1 MLAKSRLL
9 SLTAISLFLALTLTS
24 CFSSKHVITVKTET
38 TAEQVWTYSLSH
50 PDGFTIDIR
59 TMTEPTEGISVAYAA
74 TQGCHTRE
82 ALDSVVSHAIK
93 HNGFVGGWLDTTD
106 SLYYFDSTRIFPE
119 DSLEAAKKFGIENGQ
134 IAIFVI
140 SEGREIRLD
149 IDRIQQRGVLLAG
162 TTGDYRP
169 LSFVENDSVYWG
181 FEIDMAAEIARN
193 LGVDLQFV
201 LTSWPTLT
209 NDVLAEPQTF
219 DFAISGI
226 TITDERLQIMVMS
239 DGYLAN
245 GKTILCRVEDTT
257 AFHSLSDID
266 KAEVRVMVNPGGMN
280 EKFAKENLTNSTIIV
295 YPVNEE
301 IPSLVAQGDADVM
314 ITEITEAPWYVQNDP
329 RLAAPLLNKPFTH
342 GEIGILMRKGQKD
355 LLQYVNNLIHK
366 MKEDGSLQKLK
377 EKYGLK

>member
-1 MLAKSRLL
+1 MSTKYHI
-9 SLTAISLFLALTLTS
+9 SLTAISLFLALTLSS
-24 CFSSKHVITVKTET
+24 CFSSKHVTTANIET
-38 TAEQVWTYSLSH
+38 TADQVWTYSLSH

-74 TQGCHTRE
+74 TQGCHSRKV
-82 ALDSVVSHAIK
+82 LDSVVNHALK

-119 DSLEAAKKFGIENGQ
+119 DSLEAAKKFGVENGQ

-149 IDRIQQRGVLLAG
+149 INRIQQRGVLLVG

-193 LGVDLQFV
+193 LGVDVEFV
-201 LTSWPTLT
+201 STSWPTLT
-209 NDVLAEPQTF
+209 DDVLAEPQTF

-226 TITDERLQIMVMS
+226 TITDERLQIMAMS

-257 AFHSLSDID
+257 MFHSLIDID
-266 KAEVRVMVNPGGMN
+266 KPEVRVMVNPGGTN
-280 EKFAKENLTNSTIIV
+280 EKFANKNLTHSTIIV
-295 YPVNEE
+295 YPVNDE
-301 IPSLVAQGDADVM
+301 IPALIAEGDADIM
-314 ITEITEAPWYVQNDP
+314 ITETTEAPWYVQNDP

-342 GEIGILMRKGQKD
+342 GEIGILMRKGLDD
-355 LLQYVNNLIHK
+355 LLQYINDLIRQ

>member
-1 MLAKSRLL
+1 MTAKAHFLHLATVALL
-9 SLTAISLFLALTLTS
+9 LAITLTS
-24 CFSSKHVITVKTET
+24 CFNSKHV
-38 TAEQVWTYSLSH
+38 
-50 PDGFTIDIR
+50 
-59 TMTEPTEGISVAYAA
+59 
-74 TQGCHTRE
+74 
-82 ALDSVVSHAIK
+82 AI
-93 HNGFVGGWLDTTD
+93 N
-106 SLYYFDSTRIFPE
+106 
-119 DSLEAAKKFGIENGQ
+119 
-134 IAIFVI
+134 
-140 SEGREIRLD
+140 
-149 IDRIQQRGVLLAG
+149 RIQQRGVLLVG

-181 FEIDMAAEIARN
+181 FEIDLAAEIARN

-201 LTSWPTLT
+201 PTSWPTLT
-209 NDVLAEPQTF
+209 DDVMNESTMF
-219 DFAISGI
+219 DLAISGI
-226 TITDERLQIMVMS
+226 TITDERLQIMAMS
-239 DGYLAN
+239 DGYLEN

-280 EKFAKENLTNSTIIV
+280 EKFANKNLTHSTIIV
-295 YPVNEE
+295 YPVNDE
-301 IPSLVAQGDADVM
+301 IPALIAEGDADIM
-314 ITEITEAPWYVQNDP
+314 ITETTEAPWYVQNDL

>member
-1 MLAKSRLL
+1 MSTKFHISI
-9 SLTAISLFLALTLTS
+9 TAISLFLALTLSS
-24 CFSSKHVITVKTET
+24 CFSSKHVTTANIET
-38 TAEQVWTYSLSH
+38 TVDQVWNYSLSH

-59 TMTEPTEGISVAYAA
+59 TMTEPAEGISVAYAA
-74 TQGCHTRE
+74 TQGCHSRE
-82 ALDSVVSHAIK
+82 ALDSVVNHALK

-119 DSLEAAKKFGIENGQ
+119 DSLEAAKKFGVENSQ

-169 LSFVENDSVYWG
+169 LSYRENDSTYWG
-181 FEIDMAAEIARN
+181 FEIDLASEMAQN
-193 LGVDLQFV
+193 LGVDVEFV
-201 LTSWPTLT
+201 TTSWPTLT
-209 NDVLAEPQTF
+209 NDVMAEPQTF

-226 TITDERLQIMVMS
+226 TITDERLQIMAMS

-257 AFHSLSDID
+257 MFHSLSDID
-266 KAEVRVMVNPGGMN
+266 KPEVRVMVNPGGTN
-280 EKFAKENLTNSTIIV
+280 EKFANKNLKHSKIIV
-295 YPVNEE
+295 HPVNDE
-301 IPSLVAQGDADVM
+301 IPALIAEGDADIM
-314 ITEITEAPWYVQNDP
+314 ITETTEAPWYVQNDP

-342 GEIGILMRKGQKD
+342 GEIGILMRKGLDD
-355 LLQYVNNLIHK
+355 LLQYINNLIRQ

>member
-24 CFSSKHVITVKTET
+24 CFSNKHVATANKET

-50 PDGFTIDIR
+50 PEGFTIDLS
-59 TMTEPTEGISVAYAA
+59 TMTEPAEGISVAYAA
-74 TQGCHTRE
+74 TQGCHSRE
-82 ALDSVVSHAIK
+82 ALDSVVNHALK

-119 DSLEAAKKFGIENGQ
+119 DSLEAAKKFGVENGQ

-169 LSFVENDSVYWG
+169 LSYLENDSIYWG
-181 FEIDMAAEIARN
+181 FEIDMSGEIAEI
-193 LGVDLQFV
+193 LGVGVEFV
-201 LTSWPTLT
+201 STSWPTLT
-209 NDVLAEPQTF
+209 NDVLAEPQKF

-226 TITDERLQIMVMS
+226 TITDERLQIMAMS

-245 GKTILCRVEDTT
+245 GKTILCRVEDT
-257 AFHSLSDID
+257 AMFHSLSDID
-266 KAEVRVMVNPGGMN
+266 KPEVRVMVNPGGMN
-280 EKFAKENLTNSTIIV
+280 EKFANENLTHSTIIV
-295 YPVNEE
+295 HPVNDE
-301 IPSLVAQGDADVM
+301 IPALIAEGDADIM
-314 ITEITEAPWYVQNDP
+314 ITETTEAPWYVQNDS

-342 GEIGILMRKGQKD
+342 GEIGILMRRGQDD
-355 LLQYVNNLIHK
+355 LLQFLNDLISQ
-366 MKEDGSLQKLK
+366 MKEDGSLQKMK
-377 EKYGLK
+377 EKYGLQ

>member
-1 MLAKSRLL
+1 MSTKFHISI
-9 SLTAISLFLALTLTS
+9 TAISLFLALTLSS
-24 CFSSKHVITVKTET
+24 CFSSKHVTTANIET
-38 TAEQVWTYSLSH
+38 TVDQVWNYSLSH

-74 TQGCHTRE
+74 TQGCHSRE

-119 DSLEAAKKFGIENGQ
+119 DSLEAAKKFGVENGQ

-149 IDRIQQRGVLLAG
+149 IERIQQRGVLLAG

-169 LSFVENDSVYWG
+169 LSYLENDSTYWG
-181 FEIDMAAEIARN
+181 FEIDLASEIAQN
-193 LGVDLQFV
+193 LGVDVEFV
-201 LTSWPTLT
+201 TTSWPTLT
-209 NDVLAEPQTF
+209 NDVMAEPQTF

-226 TITDERLQIMVMS
+226 TITDERLQIMAMS
-239 DGYLAN
+239 DGYLSN

-257 AFHSLSDID
+257 MFHSLSDID
-266 KAEVRVMVNPGGMN
+266 KPEVRVMVNPGGTN
-280 EKFAKENLTNSTIIV
+280 EKFANKNLTHSTIIV
-295 YPVNEE
+295 YPVNDE
-301 IPSLVAQGDADVM
+301 IPALIAEGDADIM
-314 ITEITEAPWYVQNDP
+314 ITETTEAPWYVQNDP

-342 GEIGILMRKGQKD
+342 GEIGILMRKGLDD
-355 LLQYVNNLIHK
+355 LLQYINDLIRQ

>member
-1 MLAKSRLL
+1 MSTKFHISI
-9 SLTAISLFLALTLTS
+9 TAISLFLALTLSS
-24 CFSSKHVITVKTET
+24 CFSSKHVTTANIET
-38 TAEQVWTYSLSH
+38 TVDQVWNYSLSH

-74 TQGCHTRE
+74 TQGCHSRE

-119 DSLEAAKKFGIENGQ
+119 DSLEAAKKFGVENGQ

-149 IDRIQQRGVLLAG
+149 IERIQQRGVLLAG

-169 LSFVENDSVYWG
+169 LSYLENDSTYWG
-181 FEIDMAAEIARN
+181 FEIDLASEIAQN
-193 LGVDLQFV
+193 LGVDVEFV
-201 LTSWPTLT
+201 TTSWPTLT
-209 NDVLAEPQTF
+209 NDVMAEPQTF

-226 TITDERLQIMVMS
+226 TITDERLQIMAMS

-257 AFHSLSDID
+257 MFHSLSDID
-266 KAEVRVMVNPGGMN
+266 KPEVRVMVNPGGTN
-280 EKFAKENLTNSTIIV
+280 EKFANKNLTHSTIIV
-295 YPVNEE
+295 YPVNDE
-301 IPSLVAQGDADVM
+301 IPALIAEGDADIM
-314 ITEITEAPWYVQNDP
+314 ITETTEAPWYVQNDP

-342 GEIGILMRKGQKD
+342 GEIGILMRKGLDD
-355 LLQYVNNLIHK
+355 LLQYINDLIRQ

>member
-1 MLAKSRLL
+1 MSTKYHI

-38 TAEQVWTYSLSH
+38 TVDQVWNYSLSH

-74 TQGCHTRE
+74 TQGCHSRK
-82 ALDSVVSHAIK
+82 ALDSVVNHALK

-119 DSLEAAKKFGIENGQ
+119 DSLEAAKKFGVENGQ
-134 IAIFVI
+134 IALFVI

-149 IDRIQQRGVLLAG
+149 IERIQQRGVLLVG

-201 LTSWPTLT
+201 PTSWPTLT
-209 NDVLAEPQTF
+209 DDVMNESTMF
-219 DFAISGI
+219 DLAISGI

-239 DGYLAN
+239 EGYLEN

-257 AFHSLSDID
+257 MFHSLIDID
-266 KAEVRVMVNPGGMN
+266 KPEVRVMVNPGGTN
-280 EKFAKENLTNSTIIV
+280 EKFANKNLTHSTIIV
-295 YPVNEE
+295 YPVNDE
-301 IPSLVAQGDADVM
+301 IPALIAEGDADIM
-314 ITEITEAPWYVQNDP
+314 ITETTEAPWYVQNDP

-342 GEIGILMRKGQKD
+342 GEIGILMRKGLDD
-355 LLQYVNNLIHK
+355 LLQYINDLIRQ

>member
-1 MLAKSRLL
+1 MPTKSHI

-24 CFSSKHVITVKTET
+24 CFSSKHVATANKET
-38 TAEQVWTYSLSH
+38 TADQVWNYSLSH
-50 PDGFTIDIR
+50 PNGFTIDVR

-74 TQGCHTRE
+74 TQGCHSRE
-82 ALDSVVSHAIK
+82 TLDSVVNHALK

-119 DSLEAAKKFGIENGQ
+119 DSLEAAKKFGVENGQ
-134 IAIFVI
+134 IAVFVI

-149 IDRIQQRGVLLAG
+149 IDRIQQRGVFLAG

-169 LSFVENDSVYWG
+169 LSYRENDSTYWG
-181 FEIDMAAEIARN
+181 FEIDLTGEIANN
-193 LGVDLQFV
+193 LGVDVEFV
-201 LTSWPTLT
+201 STSWPTLT
-209 NDVLAEPQTF
+209 NDVLAEPLMF

-226 TITDERLQIMVMS
+226 TITDERLQIMTMS

-257 AFHSLSDID
+257 MFHSLSDID
-266 KAEVRVMVNPGGMN
+266 KPEVRVMVNPGGTN
-280 EKFAKENLTNSTIIV
+280 EKFANENLVHSTIIV
-295 YPVNEE
+295 HPVNDE
-301 IPSLVAQGDADVM
+301 IPALIAEGDADIM
-314 ITEITEAPWYVQNDP
+314 ITETTEAPWYVQNDP

-342 GEIGILMRKGQKD
+342 GEIGILMRKGQDD
-355 LLQYVNNLIHK
+355 LLQFINDFIRQI
-366 MKEDGSLQKLK
+366 KEDGSLQKLK

>member
-24 CFSSKHVITVKTET
+24 CFSNKHVATANKET

-50 PDGFTIDIR
+50 PEGFTIDLS
-59 TMTEPTEGISVAYAA
+59 TMTEPAEGISVAYAA
-74 TQGCHTRE
+74 TQGCHSRE
-82 ALDSVVSHAIK
+82 ALDSVVNHALK

-119 DSLEAAKKFGIENGQ
+119 DSLEAAKKFGVENGQ

-169 LSFVENDSVYWG
+169 LSYLENDSIYWG
-181 FEIDMAAEIARN
+181 FEIDMSGEIAEI
-193 LGVDLQFV
+193 LGVGVEFV
-201 LTSWPTLT
+201 STSWPTLT
-209 NDVLAEPQTF
+209 NDVLAEPQKF

-226 TITDERLQIMVMS
+226 TITDERLQIMAMS

-245 GKTILCRVEDTT
+245 GKTILCRVEDT
-257 AFHSLSDID
+257 AMFHSLSDID
-266 KAEVRVMVNPGGMN
+266 KPEVRVMVNPGGMN
-280 EKFAKENLTNSTIIV
+280 EKFANENLTHSTIIV
-295 YPVNEE
+295 HPVNDE
-301 IPSLVAQGDADVM
+301 IPALIAEGDADIM
-314 ITEITEAPWYVQNDP
+314 ITETTEAPWYVQNDS

-342 GEIGILMRKGQKD
+342 DEIGILMRRGQDD

>member
-1 MLAKSRLL
+1 MTAKAHFLHLATVALL
-9 SLTAISLFLALTLTS
+9 LAITLTS
-24 CFSSKHVITVKTET
+24 CFNSKHV
-38 TAEQVWTYSLSH
+38 
-50 PDGFTIDIR
+50 
-59 TMTEPTEGISVAYAA
+59 
-74 TQGCHTRE
+74 
-82 ALDSVVSHAIK
+82 AI
-93 HNGFVGGWLDTTD
+93 N
-106 SLYYFDSTRIFPE
+106 
-119 DSLEAAKKFGIENGQ
+119 
-134 IAIFVI
+134 
-140 SEGREIRLD
+140 
-149 IDRIQQRGVLLAG
+149 RIQQRGVLLAG

-169 LSFVENDSVYWG
+169 LSYLENDSAYWG
-181 FEIDMAAEIARN
+181 FEIDLASEIAQN

-201 LTSWPTLT
+201 PTSWPTLT
-209 NDVLAEPQTF
+209 NDVLAEPQMF

-226 TITDERLQIMVMS
+226 TITDERLKIMAMS

-280 EKFAKENLTNSTIIV
+280 EKFAIENLTNSTIIV

-342 GEIGILMRKGQKD
+342 GEIGILMRKGLDD
-355 LLQYVNNLIHK
+355 LLQYINDLIRQ

>member
-1 MLAKSRLL
+1 MSTKFHISI
-9 SLTAISLFLALTLTS
+9 TAISLFLALTLSS
-24 CFSSKHVITVKTET
+24 CFSSKHVTTANIET
-38 TAEQVWTYSLSH
+38 TVDQVWNYSLSH

-74 TQGCHTRE
+74 TQGCHSRE

-119 DSLEAAKKFGIENGQ
+119 DSLEAAKKFGVENGQ

-149 IDRIQQRGVLLAG
+149 IERIQQRGVLLAG

-169 LSFVENDSVYWG
+169 LSYLENDSTYWG
-181 FEIDMAAEIARN
+181 FEIDLASEIAQN
-193 LGVDLQFV
+193 LGVDVEFV
-201 LTSWPTLT
+201 TTSWPTLT
-209 NDVLAEPQTF
+209 NDVLAEPQMF

-226 TITDERLQIMVMS
+226 TITDERLQIMAMS

-257 AFHSLSDID
+257 MFHSLIDID
-266 KAEVRVMVNPGGMN
+266 KPEVRVMVNPGGTN
-280 EKFAKENLTNSTIIV
+280 EKFANKNLTHSTIIV
-295 YPVNEE
+295 YPVNDE
-301 IPSLVAQGDADVM
+301 IPALIAEGDADIM
-314 ITEITEAPWYVQNDP
+314 ITETIEAPWYVQNDP

-342 GEIGILMRKGQKD
+342 GEIGILMRKGLDD
-355 LLQYVNNLIHK
+355 LLQYINDLIRQ

>member
-9 SLTAISLFLALTLTS
+9 SLTAISLFLALMLSS
-24 CFSSKHVITVKTET
+24 CFSSKHIATAHNET
-38 TAEQVWTYSLSH
+38 TADQVWNYSLSH

-74 TQGCHTRE
+74 TQGCHSRE

-119 DSLEAAKKFGIENGQ
+119 DSLEAAKKFGVENGQ

-149 IDRIQQRGVLLAG
+149 IERIQQRGVLLAG

-169 LSFVENDSVYWG
+169 LSYLENDSTYWG
-181 FEIDMAAEIARN
+181 FEIDLASEIAQN
-193 LGVDLQFV
+193 LGVNVEFV
-201 LTSWPTLT
+201 STSWPTLT
-209 NDVLAEPQTF
+209 DDVLAEPQTF

-226 TITDERLQIMVMS
+226 TITDERLQIMAMS

-257 AFHSLSDID
+257 MFHSLIDID
-266 KAEVRVMVNPGGMN
+266 KPEVRVMVNPGGTN
-280 EKFAKENLTNSTIIV
+280 EKFANKNLTHSTIIV
-295 YPVNEE
+295 YPVNDE
-301 IPSLVAQGDADVM
+301 IPALIAEGDADIM
-314 ITEITEAPWYVQNDP
+314 ITETTEAPWYVQNDP

-342 GEIGILMRKGQKD
+342 GEIGILMRKGQDD
-355 LLQYVNNLIHK
+355 LLQYINDIIRQ
-366 MKEDGSLQKLK
+366 MEEDGSLQKLK

>member
-1 MLAKSRLL
+1 MSTKFHISI
-9 SLTAISLFLALTLTS
+9 TAISLFLALTLSS
-24 CFSSKHVITVKTET
+24 CFSSKHVTTANIET
-38 TAEQVWTYSLSH
+38 TVDQVWNYSLSH

-74 TQGCHTRE
+74 TQGCHSRE
-82 ALDSVVSHAIK
+82 ALDSVVNHALK

-119 DSLEAAKKFGIENGQ
+119 DSLEAAKKFGVENGQ

-149 IDRIQQRGVLLAG
+149 IERIQQRGVLLAG

-169 LSFVENDSVYWG
+169 LSYLENDSTYWG
-181 FEIDMAAEIARN
+181 FEIDLASEIAQN
-193 LGVDLQFV
+193 LGVDVEFV
-201 LTSWPTLT
+201 TTSWPTLT
-209 NDVLAEPQTF
+209 NDVMAEPQTF

-226 TITDERLQIMVMS
+226 TITDERLQIMAMS
-239 DGYLAN
+239 DSYLAN

-257 AFHSLSDID
+257 MFHSLIDID
-266 KAEVRVMVNPGGMN
+266 KPEVRVMVNPGGTN
-280 EKFAKENLTNSTIIV
+280 EKFANKNLTHSTIIV
-295 YPVNEE
+295 YPVNDE
-301 IPSLVAQGDADVM
+301 IPALIAEGDADIM
-314 ITEITEAPWYVQNDP
+314 ITETTEAPWYVQNDT
-329 RLAAPLLNKPFTH
+329 RLAAPLLNMPFTH
-342 GEIGILMRKGQKD
+342 GEIGILMRKGLDD
-355 LLQYVNNLIHK
+355 LLQYINDLIRQ

>member
-1 MLAKSRLL
+1 MLVKSRLL
-9 SLTAISLFLALTLTS
+9 SLTAISLFLALTLSS
-24 CFSSKHVITVKTET
+24 CFSSKHVTTANIET
-38 TAEQVWTYSLSH
+38 TVDQVWNYSLSH

-74 TQGCHTRE
+74 TQGCHSRE
-82 ALDSVVSHAIK
+82 ALDSVVNHALK
-93 HNGFVGGWLDTTD
+93 HNGYVGGWLDTTD

-119 DSLEAAKKFGIENGQ
+119 DSLEAAKKFGVENGQ

-169 LSFVENDSVYWG
+169 LSYRENDSTYWG
-181 FEIDMAAEIARN
+181 FEIDLAGEMAQN
-193 LGVDLQFV
+193 LGVDVEFV
-201 LTSWPTLT
+201 TTSWPTLT
-209 NDVLAEPQTF
+209 NDVMAEPQTF

-226 TITDERLQIMVMS
+226 TITDERLQIMAMS

-257 AFHSLSDID
+257 MFHSLNDID
-266 KAEVRVMVNPGGMN
+266 KPEVRVMVNPGGTN
-280 EKFAKENLTNSTIIV
+280 EKFANKNLTHSTIIV
-295 YPVNEE
+295 YPVNDE
-301 IPSLVAQGDADVM
+301 IPALIAEGDADIM
-314 ITEITEAPWYVQNDP
+314 ITETTEAPWYVQNDP
-329 RLAAPLLNKPFTH
+329 RLAAPLLNMPFTH
-342 GEIGILMRKGQKD
+342 GEIGILMRKGLDD
-355 LLQYVNNLIHK
+355 LLQYINDLIRQ

>member
-1 MLAKSRLL
+1 MPTKYHI
-9 SLTAISLFLALTLTS
+9 SLTAISLFLALMLSS
-24 CFSSKHVITVKTET
+24 CFSSKHIATAHNET
-38 TAEQVWTYSLSH
+38 TADQVWNYSLSH

-74 TQGCHTRE
+74 TQGCHSRE
-82 ALDSVVSHAIK
+82 ALDSVVNHALK

-119 DSLEAAKKFGIENGQ
+119 DSLEAAKKFGVENGQ

-169 LSFVENDSVYWG
+169 LSYLENDSTYWG
-181 FEIDMAAEIARN
+181 FEIDLAGEIAQN
-193 LGVDLQFV
+193 LGVNVEFV
-201 LTSWPTLT
+201 STSWPTLT
-209 NDVLAEPQTF
+209 DDVLAEPQTF

-226 TITDERLQIMVMS
+226 TITDERLQIMAMS

-257 AFHSLSDID
+257 MFHSLSDID
-266 KAEVRVMVNPGGMN
+266 KPEVRVMVNPGGTN
-280 EKFAKENLTNSTIIV
+280 EKFANKNLTHSTIIV
-295 YPVNEE
+295 YPVNDE
-301 IPSLVAQGDADVM
+301 IPALIAEGDADIM
-314 ITEITEAPWYVQNDP
+314 ITETTEAPWYVQNDP

-342 GEIGILMRKGQKD
+342 GEIGILMRKGLDD
-355 LLQYVNNLIHK
+355 LLQYINDIIHQ